1 MAVKGKA
8 ADMQPIP
15 KGKPEKK
22 PDPKKAARQRK
33 ADAVKAKLPEPHQY
47 VAKLVNGIVHEL
59 KTTGKSGWGS
69 LKERE
74 QKSLIGLFQNQC
86 EKVVR
91 EMLLDLAGQGVPTI
105 GVKLTGM
112 KMKEKGGA
120 DFSLSTPTVTKAC
133 HMASEKMGR
142 TFVLVLMD
150 PSVYMS
156 GEMPEADKDQ
166 PDLNLPQ
173 PEHKAHEP
181 FADDDGD
188 EAGDEDGDDE

>member
-15 KGKPEKK
+15 KGKPDKK
-22 PDPKKAARQRK
+22 PDPKKMAKQKK
-33 ADAVKAKLPEPHQY
+33 ADAIKAKLPEPHQY

-59 KTTGKSGWGS
+59 KTTGKTAWGT

-74 QKSLIGLFQNQC
+74 QKSLIGLFQNQA

-105 GVKLTGM
+105 AVKLTNM
-112 KMKEKGGA
+112 KIKEKGGA
-120 DFSLSTPTVTKAC
+120 DFSLSTPVITKAC
-133 HMASEKMGR
+133 DIASRKMGSI
-142 TFVLVLMD
+142 FVLVLMD
-150 PSVYMS
+150 PTLYMG

-173 PEHKAHEP
+173 PDHKAHEP
-181 FADDDGD
+181 FVDDDR
-188 EAGDEDGDDE
+188 EEDGDDE